1 MSTKVDI
8 DHLRKWIGKIDNVTD
23 YVTPIVEQRYRA
35 TLNMDIGNPK
45 DGDPVTSGLHWMLG
59 WNLVK
64 NDELGVDSHP
74 ALGEFLPPVP
84 LPRRMWAGSEIKVL
98 KPIRV
103 GDKVIKQSTVADIQV
118 KEGRTGLLCFVTAEY
133 NFLVNNEVTIN
144 EKHNIVYRDISKS
157 GGGSGYSKEIPERA
171 DLSEKIFMHPTIL
184 FRYSAIGFVGH
195 RIHYDHPYTV
205 NEENYPGLI
214 VHGPLQATYLLRAAE
229 KLMGKQVKSFTHK
242 VMAPVF
248 ANSEYIVG
256 VDKMNDGS
264 VSCWGATKEFG
275 VTMSC
280 LLYTS
285 PSPRDL
291 STSRMPS
298 SA

>member
-133 NFLVNNEVTIN
+133 NFLVNDEVTIN

-157 GGGSGYSKEIPERA
+157 GGGSGYSKDIPKKA

-229 KLMGKQVKSFTHK
+229 KLIGKPVKSFTHK

-256 VDKMNDGS
+256 VDKMDDGS

-275 VTMSC
+275 VTM
-280 LLYTS
+280 
-285 PSPRDL
+285 R
-291 STSRMPS
+291 
-298 SA
+298 AEAKF

>member
-35 TLNMDIGNPK
+35 TLNMDIGNPE

-133 NFLVNNEVTIN
+133 NFLVNDEVTIN

-157 GGGSGYSKEIPERA
+157 GGGSGYSKDIPEKA

-229 KLMGKQVKSFTHK
+229 KLMGKPVKSFTHK

-248 ANSEYIVG
+248 ADSEYMVG
-256 VDKMNDGS
+256 VDKMDDGS

-275 VTMSC
+275 VTM
-280 LLYTS
+280 
-285 PSPRDL
+285 R
-291 STSRMPS
+291 
-298 SA
+298 AEAKF

>member
-45 DGDPVTSGLHWMLG
+45 DGEPVTSGLHWMLG

-103 GDKVIKQSTVADIQV
+103 GDKVVKQSTVADIQV

-133 NFLVNNEVTIN
+133 NFLVSDEVTIN

-248 ANSEYIVG
+248 ANSEYMVG
-256 VDKMNDGS
+256 VDKMDDGS

-275 VTMSC
+275 VTM
-280 LLYTS
+280 
-285 PSPRDL
+285 R
-291 STSRMPS
+291 
-298 SA
+298 AEAKF

>member
-133 NFLVNNEVTIN
+133 NFLVNDEVTIN

-157 GGGSGYSKEIPERA
+157 GGGSGYSKDIPEKA

-184 FRYSAIGFVGH
+184 FRYSALGFVGH

-248 ANSEYIVG
+248 ANSEYMVG
-256 VDKMNDGS
+256 VDKMDDGS

-275 VTMSC
+275 VTM
-280 LLYTS
+280 
-285 PSPRDL
+285 R
-291 STSRMPS
+291 
-298 SA
+298 AEAKF

>member
-157 GGGSGYSKEIPERA
+157 GGGSGYSKDIPEKA

-229 KLMGKQVKSFTHK
+229 KLMGKPVKSFTHK

-248 ANSEYIVG
+248 ADSEYMVG
-256 VDKMNDGS
+256 VDKMDDGS

-275 VTMSC
+275 VTM
-280 LLYTS
+280 
-285 PSPRDL
+285 R
-291 STSRMPS
+291 
-298 SA
+298 AEAKF

>member
-133 NFLVNNEVTIN
+133 NFLVNDEVTIN

-157 GGGSGYSKEIPERA
+157 GGGSGYSKNIPEKA

-248 ANSEYIVG
+248 ADSEYMVG
-256 VDKMNDGS
+256 VDKMDDGS

-275 VTMSC
+275 VTM
-280 LLYTS
+280 
-285 PSPRDL
+285 R
-291 STSRMPS
+291 
-298 SA
+298 AEAKF

>member
-1 MSTKVDI
+1 MSSKVDI

-35 TLNMDIGNPK
+35 TLNMDIGNPQ
-45 DGDPVTSGLHWMLG
+45 DGEPVTSGLHWMLG

-103 GDKVIKQSTVADIQV
+103 GDKVVKQSTVADIQV

-133 NFLVNNEVTIN
+133 NFLVNDEVTIN

-157 GGGSGYSKEIPERA
+157 GGGSGYSKEIPEKA

-248 ANSEYIVG
+248 ANSEYMIG
-256 VDKMNDGS
+256 VDKMDDGS

-275 VTMSC
+275 VTM
-280 LLYTS
+280 
-285 PSPRDL
+285 R
-291 STSRMPS
+291 
-298 SA
+298 AEAKF

>member
-1 MSTKVDI
+1 MNTKVDI

-133 NFLVNNEVTIN
+133 NFLVNDEVTIN

-157 GGGSGYSKEIPERA
+157 GGGSGYSKDIPEKA

-248 ANSEYIVG
+248 ANSEYMVG
-256 VDKMNDGS
+256 VDKMDDGS
-264 VSCWGATKEFG
+264 ASCWGATKEFG
-275 VTMSC
+275 VTM
-280 LLYTS
+280 
-285 PSPRDL
+285 R
-291 STSRMPS
+291 
-298 SA
+298 AEAKF

>member
-103 GDKVIKQSTVADIQV
+103 GDKVVKQSTVADIQV

-133 NFLVNNEVTIN
+133 NFLVNDEVTIN

-157 GGGSGYSKEIPERA
+157 GGGSGYSKEIPEKA

-248 ANSEYIVG
+248 ADSEYMVG
-256 VDKMNDGS
+256 VDKMDNGS

-275 VTMSC
+275 VTM
-280 LLYTS
+280 
-285 PSPRDL
+285 R
-291 STSRMPS
+291 
-298 SA
+298 AEAKF

>member
-45 DGDPVTSGLHWMLG
+45 HGEPVTSGLHWMLG

-84 LPRRMWAGSEIKVL
+84 LPRRMWAGSEIKAL

-103 GDKVIKQSTVADIQV
+103 GDKVVKQSTVADIQV

-133 NFLVNNEVTIN
+133 NFLVNDEVTIN

-248 ANSEYIVG
+248 ANSEYMVG
-256 VDKMNDGS
+256 VDKMDDGS

-275 VTMSC
+275 VTM
-280 LLYTS
+280 
-285 PSPRDL
+285 R
-291 STSRMPS
+291 
-298 SA
+298 AEAKF

>member
-84 LPRRMWAGSEIKVL
+84 LPRRMWAVSDIKVL
-98 KPIRV
+98 KPISV
-103 GDKVIKQSTVADIQV
+103 VDILINQSTVADIQV

-133 NFLVNNEVTIN
+133 NFLVNDEVTIN

-157 GGGSGYSKEIPERA
+157 GGGSGYSKDIPEKA

-229 KLMGKQVKSFTHK
+229 KLMGKPVKSFTHK

-256 VDKMNDGS
+256 VDKMDDGS

-275 VTMSC
+275 VTM
-280 LLYTS
+280 
-285 PSPRDL
+285 R
-291 STSRMPS
+291 
-298 SA
+298 AEAKF

>member
-45 DGDPVTSGLHWMLG
+45 VGEPVTSGLHWMLG

-103 GDKVIKQSTVADIQV
+103 GDKVVKQSTVADIQV

-133 NFLVNNEVTIN
+133 NFLVNDEVTIN

-157 GGGSGYSKEIPERA
+157 GGGSGYSKEIPEKA

-248 ANSEYIVG
+248 ANSEYMVG
-256 VDKMNDGS
+256 VDKMDDGS

-275 VTMSC
+275 VTM
-280 LLYTS
+280 
-285 PSPRDL
+285 R
-291 STSRMPS
+291 
-298 SA
+298 AEAKF

>member
-45 DGDPVTSGLHWMLG
+45 DGEPVTSGLHWMLG

-103 GDKVIKQSTVADIQV
+103 GDKVVKQSTVADIQV

-133 NFLVNNEVTIN
+133 NFLVNDEVTIN

-229 KLMGKQVKSFTHK
+229 KLMGKQVNSFTHK

-248 ANSEYIVG
+248 ANSEYMVG
-256 VDKMNDGS
+256 VDKMDDDS

-275 VTMSC
+275 VTM
-280 LLYTS
+280 
-285 PSPRDL
+285 R
-291 STSRMPS
+291 
-298 SA
+298 AEAKF

>member
-133 NFLVNNEVTIN
+133 NYLVNDEVTIN

-157 GGGSGYSKEIPERA
+157 GGGSGYSKDIPEKA

-214 VHGPLQATYLLRAAE
+214 VHGPLQATYLLRTAE
-229 KLMGKQVKSFTHK
+229 KLMGKPVKLFTHK

-248 ANSEYIVG
+248 ADSEYIVG
-256 VDKMNDGS
+256 VDKMDDGS

-275 VTMSC
+275 VTM
-280 LLYTS
+280 
-285 PSPRDL
+285 R
-291 STSRMPS
+291 
-298 SA
+298 AEAKF

>member
-1 MSTKVDI
+1 MSTKLDI

-45 DGDPVTSGLHWMLG
+45 DGEPVTSGLHWMLG

-103 GDKVIKQSTVADIQV
+103 GDKVVKQSTVADIQV

-133 NFLVNNEVTIN
+133 NFLVNDEVTIN

-248 ANSEYIVG
+248 ANSEYMVG
-256 VDKMNDGS
+256 VDKMDDGS

-275 VTMSC
+275 VTM
-280 LLYTS
+280 
-285 PSPRDL
+285 R
-291 STSRMPS
+291 
-298 SA
+298 AEAKF

>member
-45 DGDPVTSGLHWMLG
+45 DGEPVTSGLHWMLG

-103 GDKVIKQSTVADIQV
+103 GDKVVKQSTVADIQV

-133 NFLVNNEVTIN
+133 NFLVNDEVTIN

-157 GGGSGYSKEIPERA
+157 GGGSGYSKDIPEKP

-248 ANSEYIVG
+248 ANSEYMVG
-256 VDKMNDGS
+256 VDKMDDGS

-275 VTMSC
+275 VTM
-280 LLYTS
+280 
-285 PSPRDL
+285 R
-291 STSRMPS
+291 
-298 SA
+298 AEAKF

>member
-133 NFLVNNEVTIN
+133 NFLVNDEVTIN

-157 GGGSGYSKEIPERA
+157 GGGSGYSKDIPEKA

-229 KLMGKQVKSFTHK
+229 KLTGKPVKSFTHK

-248 ANSEYIVG
+248 ANSEYMVG
-256 VDKMNDGS
+256 VDKMDDGS

-275 VTMSC
+275 VTM
-280 LLYTS
+280 
-285 PSPRDL
+285 R
-291 STSRMPS
+291 
-298 SA
+298 AEAKF

>member
-1 MSTKVDI
+1 MTTKVDI

-45 DGDPVTSGLHWMLG
+45 VGEPVTSGLHWMLG

-84 LPRRMWAGSEIKVL
+84 LPRRMWAGSQIKVL

-103 GDKVIKQSTVADIQV
+103 GDKVVKQSTVADIQV

-133 NFLVNNEVTIN
+133 NFLVSDEVTIN

-205 NEENYPGLI
+205 NEENYHGLI

-248 ANSEYIVG
+248 ANSEYMVG
-256 VDKMNDGS
+256 VDKMDDGS

-275 VTMSC
+275 VTM
-280 LLYTS
+280 
-285 PSPRDL
+285 R
-291 STSRMPS
+291 
-298 SA
+298 AEAKF

>member
-133 NFLVNNEVTIN
+133 NFLVNDEVTIN

-157 GGGSGYSKEIPERA
+157 GGGSGYSKDIPEKA

-229 KLMGKQVKSFTHK
+229 KLMGKPVKSFTHK

-248 ANSEYIVG
+248 ADSEYMVG
-256 VDKMNDGS
+256 VDKMDDGS

-275 VTMSC
+275 VTM
-280 LLYTS
+280 
-285 PSPRDL
+285 REE
-291 STSRMPS
+291 
-298 SA
+298 AKF

>member
-133 NFLVNNEVTIN
+133 NFLVNDEVTIN

-157 GGGSGYSKEIPERA
+157 GGGSGYSKDIPEKA

-248 ANSEYIVG
+248 ADSEYMVG
-256 VDKMNDGS
+256 VDKMDDGS
-264 VSCWGATKEFG
+264 ASCWGATKEFG
-275 VTMSC
+275 VTM
-280 LLYTS
+280 
-285 PSPRDL
+285 R
-291 STSRMPS
+291 
-298 SA
+298 AEAKF

>member
-45 DGDPVTSGLHWMLG
+45 HGEPVTSGLHWMLG

-103 GDKVIKQSTVADIQV
+103 GDKVVKQSTVADIQV

-133 NFLVNNEVTIN
+133 NFLVNDEVTIN

-229 KLMGKQVKSFTHK
+229 KLMGTQVKSFTHK

-248 ANSEYIVG
+248 ANSEYMVG
-256 VDKMNDGS
+256 VDKMDDGS

-275 VTMSC
+275 VTM
-280 LLYTS
+280 
-285 PSPRDL
+285 R
-291 STSRMPS
+291 
-298 SA
+298 AEAKF

>member
-23 YVTPIVEQRYRA
+23 FVTPIVEQRYRA

-133 NFLVNNEVTIN
+133 NFLVNDEVTIN

-157 GGGSGYSKEIPERA
+157 GGGSGYSKDMPEKA

-229 KLMGKQVKSFTHK
+229 KLMGKPVKSFTHK

-256 VDKMNDGS
+256 VDKIDDGS

-275 VTMSC
+275 VTM
-280 LLYTS
+280 
-285 PSPRDL
+285 R
-291 STSRMPS
+291 
-298 SA
+298 AEAKF

>member
-45 DGDPVTSGLHWMLG
+45 DGEPVTSGLHWMLG

-103 GDKVIKQSTVADIQV
+103 GDKVVKQSTVADIQI
-118 KEGRTGLLCFVTAEY
+118 KEGRTGLLCFVTGEY
-133 NFLVNNEVTIN
+133 NFLVNDEVTIY

-157 GGGSGYSKEIPERA
+157 GGGSCYSKEIPERA
-171 DLSEKIFMHPTIL
+171 DLSEKFFMHPTIL

-248 ANSEYIVG
+248 ANSEYMVG
-256 VDKMNDGS
+256 VDKMDDGS

-275 VTMSC
+275 VTM
-280 LLYTS
+280 
-285 PSPRDL
+285 R
-291 STSRMPS
+291 
-298 SA
+298 AEAKF

>member
-133 NFLVNNEVTIN
+133 NYLVNDEVTIN

-157 GGGSGYSKEIPERA
+157 GGGSGYSKDIPEKA

-229 KLMGKQVKSFTHK
+229 KLMGKPVKSFTHK

-248 ANSEYIVG
+248 ADSEYMVG
-256 VDKMNDGS
+256 VDKMDDGS

-275 VTMSC
+275 VTM
-280 LLYTS
+280 
-285 PSPRDL
+285 R
-291 STSRMPS
+291 
-298 SA
+298 AEAKF

>member
-133 NFLVNNEVTIN
+133 NFLVNDEVTIN

-157 GGGSGYSKEIPERA
+157 GGGSGYSKDIPEKA

-229 KLMGKQVKSFTHK
+229 KLMGKPVKSFTHK

-248 ANSEYIVG
+248 ADSEYMVG
-256 VDKMNDGS
+256 VDKMDDGS
-264 VSCWGATKEFG
+264 ASCWGATKEFD
-275 VTMSC
+275 VTM
-280 LLYTS
+280 
-285 PSPRDL
+285 R
-291 STSRMPS
+291 
-298 SA
+298 AEAKF

>member
-45 DGDPVTSGLHWMLG
+45 DGEPVTSGLHWMLG

-74 ALGEFLPPVP
+74 ALGEFLPPVL

-103 GDKVIKQSTVADIQV
+103 GDKVVKQSTVADIQV

-133 NFLVNNEVTIN
+133 NFLVNDKVTIN

-248 ANSEYIVG
+248 ANSEYMVG
-256 VDKMNDGS
+256 VDKMDDGS
-264 VSCWGATKEFG
+264 VSCWGATKEYG
-275 VTMSC
+275 VTM
-280 LLYTS
+280 
-285 PSPRDL
+285 R
-291 STSRMPS
+291 
-298 SA
+298 AEAKF

>member
-45 DGDPVTSGLHWMLG
+45 DGEPVTSGLHWMLG

-103 GDKVIKQSTVADIQV
+103 GDKVVKQSTVADIQV

-133 NFLVNNEVTIN
+133 NFLVNDEVTIN

-157 GGGSGYSKEIPERA
+157 GGGSGYSKEIPEKA

-248 ANSEYIVG
+248 ADSEYMVG
-256 VDKMNDGS
+256 VDKMDNGS

-275 VTMSC
+275 VTM
-280 LLYTS
+280 
-285 PSPRDL
+285 R
-291 STSRMPS
+291 
-298 SA
+298 AEAKF

>member
-45 DGDPVTSGLHWMLG
+45 DGEPVTSGLHWMLG

-103 GDKVIKQSTVADIQV
+103 GDKVVKQSTVADIQV

-248 ANSEYIVG
+248 ANSEYMVG
-256 VDKMNDGS
+256 VDKMDDGS

-275 VTMSC
+275 VTM
-280 LLYTS
+280 
-285 PSPRDL
+285 R
-291 STSRMPS
+291 
-298 SA
+298 AEAKF

>member
-45 DGDPVTSGLHWMLG
+45 DGEPVTSGLHWMLG

-103 GDKVIKQSTVADIQV
+103 GDKVVKQSTVADIQV

-133 NFLVNNEVTIN
+133 NFLVNDEVTIN
-144 EKHNIVYRDISKS
+144 EKHNIVYRAISKS

-248 ANSEYIVG
+248 ANSEYMVG
-256 VDKMNDGS
+256 VDKMDDGS

-275 VTMSC
+275 VTM
-280 LLYTS
+280 
-285 PSPRDL
+285 R
-291 STSRMPS
+291 
-298 SA
+298 AEAKF

>member
-103 GDKVIKQSTVADIQV
+103 GDKVVKQSTVADIQV

-133 NFLVNNEVTIN
+133 NFLVNDEVTIN

-157 GGGSGYSKEIPERA
+157 GGGSGYSKEIPEKA

-229 KLMGKQVKSFTHK
+229 KLMEKQVKSFTHK

-248 ANSEYIVG
+248 ANSEYMVG
-256 VDKMNDGS
+256 VDKMDDGS

-275 VTMSC
+275 VTM
-280 LLYTS
+280 
-285 PSPRDL
+285 R
-291 STSRMPS
+291 
-298 SA
+298 AEAKF

>member
-45 DGDPVTSGLHWMLG
+45 DGEPVTSGLHWMLG

-103 GDKVIKQSTVADIQV
+103 GDKVVKQSTVADIQV

-133 NFLVNNEVTIN
+133 NFLVNDEVTIN

-157 GGGSGYSKEIPERA
+157 GGGSGYSKEIPEKA

-229 KLMGKQVKSFTHK
+229 KLMGKSVKSFTHK

-248 ANSEYIVG
+248 ADSEYMVG
-256 VDKMNDGS
+256 VDKMDNGS

-275 VTMSC
+275 VTM
-280 LLYTS
+280 
-285 PSPRDL
+285 R
-291 STSRMPS
+291 
-298 SA
+298 AEAKF

>member
-45 DGDPVTSGLHWMLG
+45 DGEPVTSGLHWMLG

-84 LPRRMWAGSEIKVL
+84 LPRRMWAGSEIKAL

-103 GDKVIKQSTVADIQV
+103 GDKVVKQSTVADIQV

-133 NFLVNNEVTIN
+133 NFLVNDEVTIN

-171 DLSEKIFMHPTIL
+171 DLNEKIFMHPTIL

-248 ANSEYIVG
+248 ANSEYMVG
-256 VDKMNDGS
+256 VDKMDDGS

-275 VTMSC
+275 VTM
-280 LLYTS
+280 
-285 PSPRDL
+285 R
-291 STSRMPS
+291 
-298 SA
+298 AEAKF

>member
-45 DGDPVTSGLHWMLG
+45 DGEPVTSGLHWMLG

-103 GDKVIKQSTVADIQV
+103 GDKVVKQSTVADIQV

-133 NFLVNNEVTIN
+133 NFLVNDKVTIN

-248 ANSEYIVG
+248 ANSEYMVG
-256 VDKMNDGS
+256 VDKMDDGS

-275 VTMSC
+275 VTM
-280 LLYTS
+280 
-285 PSPRDL
+285 R
-291 STSRMPS
+291 
-298 SA
+298 AKAKF

>member
-45 DGDPVTSGLHWMLG
+45 VGEPVTSGLHWMLG

-103 GDKVIKQSTVADIQV
+103 GDKVVKQSTVADIQV

-133 NFLVNNEVTIN
+133 NFLVNDEVTIN

-248 ANSEYIVG
+248 ANSEYMVG
-256 VDKMNDGS
+256 VDKMDDGS

-275 VTMSC
+275 VTM
-280 LLYTS
+280 
-285 PSPRDL
+285 R
-291 STSRMPS
+291 
-298 SA
+298 AEAKF

>member
-103 GDKVIKQSTVADIQV
+103 GDKVVKQSTVADIQV

-205 NEENYPGLI
+205 NDENYPGLI

-229 KLMGKQVKSFTHK
+229 KLMEKQVKSFTHK

-248 ANSEYIVG
+248 ANSEYMVG
-256 VDKMNDGS
+256 VDKMDDGS

-275 VTMSC
+275 VTM
-280 LLYTS
+280 
-285 PSPRDL
+285 R
-291 STSRMPS
+291 
-298 SA
+298 AEAKF

>member
-45 DGDPVTSGLHWMLG
+45 DGEPVTSGLHWMLG

-103 GDKVIKQSTVADIQV
+103 GDKVVKQSTVADIQV

-133 NFLVNNEVTIN
+133 NFLVNDEVTIN

-157 GGGSGYSKEIPERA
+157 GGGSGYSKEIPDRA

-248 ANSEYIVG
+248 ANSEYMVG
-256 VDKMNDGS
+256 VDKMDNGS
-264 VSCWGATKEFG
+264 VNCWGATKEFG
-275 VTMSC
+275 VTM
-280 LLYTS
+280 
-285 PSPRDL
+285 R
-291 STSRMPS
+291 
-298 SA
+298 AEAKF

>member
-45 DGDPVTSGLHWMLG
+45 DGEPVTSGLHWMLG

-74 ALGEFLPPVP
+74 ALGEFLSPVP

-103 GDKVIKQSTVADIQV
+103 GDKVVKQSTVADIQV

-133 NFLVNNEVTIN
+133 NFLVNDEVTIN

-248 ANSEYIVG
+248 ANSEYMVG
-256 VDKMNDGS
+256 VDKMDDGS

-275 VTMSC
+275 VTM
-280 LLYTS
+280 
-285 PSPRDL
+285 R
-291 STSRMPS
+291 
-298 SA
+298 AEAKF

>member
-103 GDKVIKQSTVADIQV
+103 GDKVVKQSTVADIQV

-157 GGGSGYSKEIPERA
+157 GGGSGYSKDIPEKA

-184 FRYSAIGFVGH
+184 FRYSAVGFVGH

-248 ANSEYIVG
+248 ADSEYMVG
-256 VDKMNDGS
+256 VDKMDDGS

-275 VTMSC
+275 VTM
-280 LLYTS
+280 
-285 PSPRDL
+285 R
-291 STSRMPS
+291 
-298 SA
+298 AEAKF

>member
-133 NFLVNNEVTIN
+133 NFLVNDEVTIN

-157 GGGSGYSKEIPERA
+157 GGGSGYSKDIPEKA

-229 KLMGKQVKSFTHK
+229 KLMGKPVKSFTHK

-248 ANSEYIVG
+248 ADSEYMVG
-256 VDKMNDGS
+256 VDKMDDGS
-264 VSCWGATKEFG
+264 VNCWGATKEFG
-275 VTMSC
+275 VTMRAEAKF
-280 LLYTS
+280 LKE
-285 PSPRDL
+285 
-291 STSRMPS
+291 
-298 SA
+298 

>member
-103 GDKVIKQSTVADIQV
+103 GDKVVKQSTVADIQV

-133 NFLVNNEVTIN
+133 NFLVNDEVTIN

-157 GGGSGYSKEIPERA
+157 GGGSGYSKDIPEKA

-256 VDKMNDGS
+256 VDKIDDGS

-275 VTMSC
+275 VTM
-280 LLYTS
+280 
-285 PSPRDL
+285 R
-291 STSRMPS
+291 
-298 SA
+298 AEAKF